1 MPRSM
6 TAYARITE
14 DNSWGSITCELRSV
28 NHRFLEV
35 GFRMPDVL
43 RESETALRDMTRKK
57 LTRGKIDCSVQ
68 IAFNHSDAG
77 STLDL
82 EVAQSHIE
90 IAQAIAN
97 KLSDA
102 APISAVDIMQLPGVI
117 KDASI
122 EVSQV
127 NKAGKKA
134 FDLALDQML
143 EGRERE
149 GAKLAKMVGQRLAG
163 IESQIAIVREN
174 LPEILQ
180 QQRTRLHE
188 KLNELKEQMDEQR
201 LEQEMV
207 IIANRA
213 DVDEE
218 LDRLEAHISEIRLA
232 LKSKESIGRRLDFLM
247 QELNREANTLGSKS
261 ISSTTTQVS
270 VELKVLI
277 EQMREQIQNIE

>member
-14 DNSWGSITCELRSV
+14 ENSWGSITCELRSV

-43 RESETALRDMTRKK
+43 RESETALRDMARKK

-122 EVSQV
+122 EASQV

-149 GAKLAKMVGQRLAG
+149 GAKLAEMVEQRLAG
-163 IESQIAIVREN
+163 IESQIAIVRAN

-232 LKSKESIGRRLDFLM
+232 LKSNDSIGRRLDFLM

-261 ISSTTTQVS
+261 ISNITTQVS

>member
-14 DNSWGSITCELRSV
+14 ENSWGSITCELRSV

-127 NKAGKKA
+127 NKAGKKV

>member
-14 DNSWGSITCELRSV
+14 ENSWGSITCELRSV

-43 RESETALRDMTRKK
+43 RESETVLRDMTRKK

-77 STLDL
+77 SSLDL

-122 EVSQV
+122 EASQV

-149 GAKLAKMVGQRLAG
+149 GAKLAEMVEQRLAG

>member
-14 DNSWGSITCELRSV
+14 ENSWGSITCELRSV

-43 RESETALRDMTRKK
+43 RESETVLRDMTRKK

-82 EVAQSHIE
+82 EGAQSHIE

-122 EVSQV
+122 EASQV

-149 GAKLAKMVGQRLAG
+149 GAKLAEMVEQRLAG

-218 LDRLEAHISEIRLA
+218 LDRLEAHVSEIRLA

>member
-14 DNSWGSITCELRSV
+14 ENSWGSITCELRSV

-149 GAKLAKMVGQRLAG
+149 GAKLAEMVEQRLAG

>member
-1 MPRSM
+1 
-6 TAYARITE
+6 
-14 DNSWGSITCELRSV
+14 
-28 NHRFLEV
+28 
-35 GFRMPDVL
+35 MPDVL

-57 LTRGKIDCSVQ
+57 LTRGKIDCSVK
-68 IAFNHSDAG
+68 IAFNHSDSG

-122 EVSQV
+122 EASQV

-149 GAKLAKMVGQRLAG
+149 GAKLAEMVEQRLVG

>member
-14 DNSWGSITCELRSV
+14 ENSWGSITCELRSV

-43 RESETALRDMTRKK
+43 RESETVLRDMTRKK

-122 EVSQV
+122 EASQV

-149 GAKLAKMVGQRLAG
+149 GAKLAEMVEQRLAG

-201 LEQEMV
+201 LEQEML

>member
-14 DNSWGSITCELRSV
+14 ENSWGSITCELRSV

>member
-14 DNSWGSITCELRSV
+14 DKSWGSITCELRSV

-43 RESETALRDMTRKK
+43 RESETILRDMTRKK
-57 LTRGKIDCSVQ
+57 LTRGKIDCSLQ
-68 IAFNHSDAG
+68 IAFNHSDAV
-77 STLDL
+77 STLDQ

-90 IAQAIAN
+90 IAQAIAS

-102 APISAVDIMQLPGVI
+102 APISAVDIMKLPGVI

-122 EVSQV
+122 EAKQI
-127 NKAGKKA
+127 NKAGQQA

-143 EGRERE
+143 DGRERE
-149 GAKLAKMVGQRLAG
+149 GAKLAEMVEQRLVG

-232 LKSKESIGRRLDFLM
+232 LNSKESIGRRLDFLM

>member
-14 DNSWGSITCELRSV
+14 ENSWGSITCELRSV

-43 RESETALRDMTRKK
+43 RESETALRDMARKK

-122 EVSQV
+122 EASQV

-149 GAKLAKMVGQRLAG
+149 GAKLAEMVEQRLAG

-232 LKSKESIGRRLDFLM
+232 LKSKESVGRRLDFLM

>member
-14 DNSWGSITCELRSV
+14 ENSWGSITCELRSV

-43 RESETALRDMTRKK
+43 RESETVLRDMTRKK

-102 APISAVDIMQLPGVI
+102 APISAIDIMQLPGVI

-122 EVSQV
+122 EASQV

-149 GAKLAKMVGQRLAG
+149 GAKLAEMVEQRLSG
-163 IESQIAIVREN
+163 IELQIAIVREN

>member
-14 DNSWGSITCELRSV
+14 ENSWGSITCELRSV

-43 RESETALRDMTRKK
+43 RESETVLRDMTRKK

-77 STLDL
+77 SSLDL

-102 APISAVDIMQLPGVI
+102 APISAIDIMQLPGVI

-122 EVSQV
+122 EASQV

-149 GAKLAKMVGQRLAG
+149 GAKLAEMVEQRLAG

>member
-14 DNSWGSITCELRSV
+14 ENSWGSITCELRSV
-28 NHRFLEV
+28 NHKFLEV

-43 RESETALRDMTRKK
+43 RESETVLRDMTRKK

-77 STLDL
+77 SSLDL

-102 APISAVDIMQLPGVI
+102 APISAIDIMQLPGVI

-122 EVSQV
+122 EASQV

-149 GAKLAKMVGQRLAG
+149 GAKLAEMVEQRLAG

-232 LKSKESIGRRLDFLM
+232 LKSNESIGRRLDFLM

>member
-14 DNSWGSITCELRSV
+14 ENSWGSITCELRSV

-43 RESETALRDMTRKK
+43 RESETVLRDMTRKK

-90 IAQAIAN
+90 IAQAIAH

-122 EVSQV
+122 EASQV

-149 GAKLAKMVGQRLAG
+149 GAKLAEMVEQRLAG

>member
-14 DNSWGSITCELRSV
+14 ENSWGSITCELRSV

-122 EVSQV
+122 EASQV

-149 GAKLAKMVGQRLAG
+149 GAKLAEMVEQRLAG

-218 LDRLEAHISEIRLA
+218 LDRLQAHISEIRLA

>member
-1 MPRSM
+1 M

-14 DNSWGSITCELRSV
+14 EHNWGSISFELKSV

-35 GFRMPDVL
+35 GFRMPESL
-43 RESETALRDMTRKK
+43 RETETTLRDMARKK
-57 LTRGKIDCSVQ
+57 LGRGKIDCSVQ
-68 IAFNHSDAG
+68 IAFNRLDA
-77 STLDL
+77 SSELDL
-82 EVAQSHIE
+82 EVAREHINIVESISAE
-90 IAQAIAN
+90 ITQPG
-97 KLSDA
+97 
-102 APISAVDIMQLPGVI
+102 PISAVDIMKLPGVL
-117 KDASI
+117 KDSALDAK
-122 EVSQV
+122 QLT
-127 NKAGKKA
+127 KAGIKA

-149 GAKLAKMVGQRLAG
+149 GEKLADMIEQRLLG
-163 IESQIAIVREN
+163 IETQIALVRKN
-174 LPEILQ
+174 LPEILEF
-180 QQRTRLHE
+180 QRNRLYE
-188 KLNELKEQMDEQR
+188 KLSELKDQLDEQR

-218 LDRLEAHISEIRLA
+218 IDRLEAHVIEIRRVLNN
-232 LKSKESIGRRLDFLM
+232 KESVGRRLDFLM

-261 ISSTTTQVS
+261 ISTITTQAS

>member
-14 DNSWGSITCELRSV
+14 EHSWGSISCELKSV
-28 NHRFLEV
+28 NHRFLEI
-35 GFRMPDVL
+35 GFRMPESL
-43 RESETALRDMTRKK
+43 REAETTLRDMARKK
-57 LTRGKIDCSVQ
+57 LGRGKIDCSVQ
-68 IAFNHSDAG
+68 VAFNHSD
-77 STLDL
+77 SSSELDL
-82 EVAQSHIE
+82 EAARGHIKTVESIAAE
-90 IAQAIAN
+90 IAQA
-97 KLSDA
+97 
-102 APISAVDIMQLPGVI
+102 APVSAVDIMRLPGVL
-117 KDASI
+117 KDSSVDAKQLS
-122 EVSQV
+122 
-127 NKAGKKA
+127 KAGIQA

-149 GAKLAKMVGQRLAG
+149 GEKLADMIEQRLSG
-163 IESQIAIVREN
+163 IETQVALVRQN
-174 LPEILQ
+174 LPEILK
-180 QQRTRLHE
+180 QQRNRLQE
-188 KLNELKEQMDEQR
+188 KLSELKDQLDEQR

-218 LDRLEAHISEIRLA
+218 LDRLETHVIEIRRVLNESA
-232 LKSKESIGRRLDFLM
+232 SIGRRLDFLM

-261 ISSTTTQVS
+261 ISNITTQAS

>member
-14 DNSWGSITCELRSV
+14 ENSWGSITCELRSV

-127 NKAGKKA
+127 NKAGKKV

-207 IIANRA
+207 IISNRA

>member
-14 DNSWGSITCELRSV
+14 ENSWGSITCELRSV

-77 STLDL
+77 SSLDL

-102 APISAVDIMQLPGVI
+102 APISAIDIMQLPGVI

-122 EVSQV
+122 EASQV

-149 GAKLAKMVGQRLAG
+149 GAKLAEMVEQRLAG

-232 LKSKESIGRRLDFLM
+232 LKSNESIGRRLDFLM

>member
-14 DNSWGSITCELRSV
+14 DKSWGSITCELRSV

-43 RESETALRDMTRKK
+43 RESETILRDMTRKK
-57 LTRGKIDCSVQ
+57 LTRGKIDCSLQ
-68 IAFNHSDAG
+68 IAFSHADA
-77 STLDL
+77 SSSLDL
-82 EVAQSHIE
+82 EAAQSHIE
-90 IAQAIAN
+90 IAQAIAS

-102 APISAVDIMQLPGVI
+102 APISAIDIMKLPGVI
-117 KDASI
+117 KDSNI
-122 EVSQV
+122 DGKEV
-127 NKAGKKA
+127 NKACHHA

-149 GAKLAKMVGQRLAG
+149 GAKLADMVEQRLVG
-163 IESQIAIVREN
+163 IESQIAIVRDN
-174 LPEILQ
+174 VPEILQ

-201 LEQEMV
+201 VEQEMV

-232 LKSKESIGRRLDFLM
+232 LKSRESIGRRLDFLM

-261 ISSTTTQVS
+261 ISNITTQVS

>member
-14 DNSWGSITCELRSV
+14 ENSWGSITCELRSV

-43 RESETALRDMTRKK
+43 RESETALRDMARKK

-122 EVSQV
+122 EASQV

-149 GAKLAKMVGQRLAG
+149 GAKLAEMVEQRLAG

-232 LKSKESIGRRLDFLM
+232 LNSKESIGRRLDFLM